1 MILQAQLFGVCY
13 NSPLSIEETL
23 QKLVPMGY
31 SYVEPCV
38 SFFTIPGMEKAIW
51 PVETFK
57 ELMPKIRRMGLNV
70 ESVHIFGQPL
80 NAYADQM
87 LALAKEFGLKYF
99 VVKTP
104 RDMDDLS
111 LQQAAIEY
119 MTTADTLAEAGVKLL
134 LHNESADIEA
144 KHGEKTVYEHML
156 DLCQGRV
163 YAQLDIGWVW
173 YGGEDIPAMLE
184 RNKGRILSMHY
195 KDFNQQKEPVTIGE
209 GCVNVSAAH
218 AFARAYGL
226 PHVVDQDAFTGDVFE
241 TMEVI
246 PKNMGMLGQSR
257 TGASYLN
264 IMDTETGKIE
274 VLKKY
279 DKIIEAPN
287 WMQTTGELVFN
298 SEGLLYA
305 FDPETGNE
313 RLIPTGECD
322 NCNNDHVLAPDE
334 TAVAVSHGPRDGK
347 GWNSFIYTIPFDTGV
362 AKRIT
367 PLGPSFLHGWSPDG
381 KDLCYCGFRFI
392 DGKMEV
398 DIYAVPADGSGEE
411 VRLTNGGFNDGSEY
425 SPDGEYIWYHSTNSG
440 LMQVW
445 RMKRD
450 GSEQTQITS
459 NDRNN
464 WFPHI
469 SPDGKKVVYIA
480 YHVGHLSPHEHLP
493 NMQVELWMMDA
504 DGANQHRIVSFFGGQ
519 GSINVNSWSP
529 DSKRFAFVSYEV

>member
-1 MILQAQLFGVCY
+1 MILQAQLFGVCA

-23 QKLVPMGY
+23 AKLPAMGY
-31 SYVEPCV
+31 QYIEPCV
-38 SFFTIPGMEKAIW
+38 STFTIPGLEKAIW
-51 PVETFK
+51 PVESFK
-57 ELMPKIRRMGLNV
+57 ELMPKIRKMGLKV
-70 ESVHIFGQPL
+70 ESVHFFASPL

-87 LALAKEFGLKYF
+87 VELAKTFGLKYF

-104 RDMDDLS
+104 QDMSDES
-111 LQQAAIEY
+111 LQKAAIEY

-134 LHNESADIEA
+134 LHNEAADIEA
-144 KHGEKTVYEHML
+144 KYGDKTVYEHML

-163 YAQLDIGWVW
+163 YAQVDIGWVW
-173 YGGEDIPAMLE
+173 YGGEDVAQFLA
-184 RNKGRILSMHY
+184 RNKGRVASMHY
-195 KDFNQQKEPVTIGE
+195 KDFNAEKQPVTIGE
-209 GCVNVSAAH
+209 GVVDVAFAH
-218 AFARAYGL
+218 DFARAYGL

-241 TMEVI
+241 TMAAI
-246 PKNMGMLGQSR
+246 PANMGRLGQGR
-257 TGASYLN
+257 TGKSYLN
-264 IMDTETGKIE
+264 IIDTVTGEIR
-274 VLKKY
+274 VIKKY

-305 FDPETGNE
+305 IDPETGAE
-313 RLIPTGECD
+313 RHIETGECD
-322 NCNNDHVLAPDE
+322 NCNNDHVLSPDE
-334 TAVAVSHGPRDGK
+334 KAVAVSHGPRDGK

-381 KDLCYCGFRFI
+381 KDLCYCGFRMVE
-392 DGKMEV
+392 GKLEV

-450 GSEQTQITS
+450 GSEQTQITD

-469 SPDGKKVVYIA
+469 SPDSQKVVYIA
-480 YHVGHLSPHEHLP
+480 YHVGHLSPNEHLP
-493 NMQVELWMMDA
+493 NMQVELWLMNA
-504 DGANQHRIVSFFGGQ
+504 DGTDQHRLISFFGGQ
-519 GSINVNSWSP
+519 GSINVNSWAP
-529 DSKRFAFVSYEV
+529 DSKRFAFVSYEM